1 MEVDDK
7 IGGLNPEQID
17 LAQNLENRSNT
28 KIKEALFRTLSRN
41 HYDLLRMVDKK
52 AAIILT
58 VNSILVSFLGA
69 LRLAPSGKIELI
81 GVFFSILIYFCIASM
96 IIALLSM
103 LPHKYFGKKFKT
115 SEYTGSLYA
124 GNFAN
129 LSLTEFQSE
138 YSRITESAET
148 IFEEVTKDL
157 YFLGCVIK
165 NKQNF
170 IMASVSVLIF
180 GLFSAGVYTFFSF

>member
-1 MEVDDK
+1 MQVNEEK
-7 IGGLNPEQID
+7 KNLNLNQID
-17 LAQNLENRSNT
+17 LSPNLENRSET

-69 LRLAPSGKIELI
+69 LRFAPEGEIEFI
-81 GVFFSILIYFCIASM
+81 GTFFSVLIYFCIASM

-103 LPHKYFGKKFKT
+103 LPHKYLGKKFNR
-115 SEYTGSLYA
+115 SAYTGSLYA

-129 LSLTEFQSE
+129 LSLEEFQSE
-138 YSRITESAET
+138 YSRITESVET
-148 IFEEVTKDL
+148 IFNEVTKDL
-157 YFLGCVIK
+157 YFLGCIIK
-165 NKQNF
+165 NKQNL
-170 IMASVSVLIF
+170 IIGSVGTLIL
-180 GLFSAGVYTFFSF
+180 GLFLAAMYAFFSL

>member
-1 MEVDDK
+1 MEVDEK
-7 IGGLNPEQID
+7 IGNLGPEQID
-17 LAQNLENRSNT
+17 LTQSLENRSDT

-69 LRLAPSGKIELI
+69 LRLAPSGKVELI
-81 GVFFSILIYFCIASM
+81 GVFFSVLIYFCIASM

-103 LPHKYFGKKFKT
+103 LPHKYLGKKFET

-129 LSLTEFQSE
+129 LSLIEFQAE
-138 YSRITESAET
+138 YKRITESAET

-157 YFLGCVIK
+157 YFLGCIIK
-165 NKQNF
+165 NKQNL
-170 IMASVSVLIF
+170 IRGSVGVLIL
-180 GLFSAGVYTFFSF
+180 GLLFATVYTFFSF

>member
-1 MEVDDK
+1 MRVNEEQENLS
-7 IGGLNPEQID
+7 LNPID
-17 LAQNLENRSNT
+17 VTQNLENRSDT

-69 LRLAPSGKIELI
+69 LRLAPEGKVEFI
-81 GVFFSILIYFCIASM
+81 GTFFSVLIYFCIASM

-103 LPHKYFGKKFKT
+103 LPHKYLGKKFNM
-115 SEYTGSLYA
+115 SEYSGSLYA

-129 LSLTEFQSE
+129 LSLKEFQSE

-148 IFEEVTKDL
+148 IFNEVTKDL
-157 YFLGCVIK
+157 YFLGCIIK
-165 NKQNF
+165 NKQNL
-170 IMASVSVLIF
+170 IIASVGALIL
-180 GLFSAGVYTFFSF
+180 GLFLAAMYAYFSL

>member
-1 MEVDDK
+1 MEVDEK
-7 IGGLNPEQID
+7 IGDLNPKLID
-17 LAQNLENRSNT
+17 LTQSLENKSDT

-81 GVFFSILIYFCIASM
+81 GIFFSILIYFCIASM
-96 IIALLSM
+96 IIALISM
-103 LPHKYFGKKFKT
+103 LPHKYLGKKFEI
-115 SEYTGSLYA
+115 SEYSGSLYA
-124 GNFAN
+124 GNFAD

-138 YSRITESAET
+138 YQRITESAET

-165 NKQNF
+165 YKQNF
-170 IMASVSVLIF
+170 IRGSVGVLIL
-180 GLFSAGVYTFFSF
+180 GLLFAGIYTFFSF

>member
-1 MEVDDK
+1 MEVDE
-7 IGGLNPEQID
+7 IVLAPNLEQID
-17 LAQNLENRSNT
+17 VTQNLENRSDT

-69 LRLAPSGKIELI
+69 LRLAPEGKIEFI
-81 GVFFSILIYFCIASM
+81 GTFFSVLIYFCIASM

-103 LPHKYFGKKFKT
+103 LPHKYLGRKFNR
-115 SEYTGSLYA
+115 SAYTGSLYA

-129 LSLTEFQSE
+129 LSLEEFQSE
-138 YSRITESAET
+138 YSRITESADT
-148 IFEEVTKDL
+148 IFSEVTKDL
-157 YFLGCVIK
+157 YFLGCIIK
-165 NKQNF
+165 KKQHL
-170 IMASVSVLIF
+170 IIGSVGTLIL
-180 GLFSAGVYTFFSF
+180 GLFLAGMYAFFSL